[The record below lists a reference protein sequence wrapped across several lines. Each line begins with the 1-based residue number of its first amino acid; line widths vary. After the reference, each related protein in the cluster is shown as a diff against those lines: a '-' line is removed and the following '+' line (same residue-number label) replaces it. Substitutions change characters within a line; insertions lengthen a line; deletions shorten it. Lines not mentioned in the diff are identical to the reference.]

1 MRLKTIYRCQECGH
15 SQSKWA
21 GKCPSCGEWNTLVEE
36 AEEVLSAKETAAAER
51 RTMLTDFSEPP
62 VRLSEAKAIK
72 TDYVPTGIPEF
83 DRVLGGGIVPG
94 QVLLL
99 AGPPGIGKSTLTM
112 ETCSAL
118 AGNAYKDKTVLYVSG
133 EESAGQVGS
142 RAARLGVNAENILLM
157 SETDLTKIIRRF
169 RELKPAFMVLDS
181 IQTVYHPEFSGGPGS
196 VGQIREC
203 ASELLKAVKS
213 AGIPMFILGHV
224 TKDGALAGPKV
235 LEHIVDTVL
244 YFDSEKSN
252 IYRVLRPNKNRF
264 GPVEETGIFE
274 MTAKGLK
281 SVGDAGRLLGECDRE
296 SSFAGRAFA
305 MAFEGSRPMLAEI
318 QVLTSRSY
326 LPYPRRTVTGFDLNR
341 AQMLIAA
348 LEKNLGLH
356 FEEKDVFIS
365 IQGGFKFKEPAL
377 DLALCAA
384 LISSAKEIPLPPDW
398 IFMGEV
404 GVLAQVS
411 AVPFMDRRL
420 AEAERLEFKYA
431 FTHKPRGKS
440 ENRSKKITVC
450 PVRDLQGL
458 MQAMLRSQ
466 PSKASHKRQGDS

>member
-1 MRLKTIYRCQECGH
+1 MKLKTVYRCQECGH
-15 SQSKWA
+15 TQAKWA

-36 AEEVLSAKETAAAER
+36 AEAVLSARESAAAEKR
-51 RTMLTDFSEPP
+51 SMLTDFSEPP
-62 VRLSEAKAIK
+62 VRLSDAKAIK
-72 TDYVPTGIPEF
+72 TDYIPTGISEF
-83 DRVLGGGIVPG
+83 DRALGGGIVPG

-112 ETCSAL
+112 EACSSL
-118 AGNAYKDKTVLYVSG
+118 ASGAFKGKTVLYVSG

-142 RAARLGVNAENILLM
+142 RAARLGVNADNIMLM
-157 SETDLTKIIRRF
+157 SETDLTKIIAQF
-169 RELKPAFMVLDS
+169 REMKPAFMVLDS
-181 IQTVYHPEFSGGPGS
+181 IQTVYHPDFAGGPGS

-203 ASELLKAVKS
+203 ASELLKCVKT

-244 YFDSEKSN
+244 YFDAEKSN
-252 IYRVLRPNKNRF
+252 VYRVLRPNKNRF

-274 MTAKGLK
+274 MTSKGLR
-281 SVGDAGRLLGECDRE
+281 SVGDAGRLLGDCDRE
-296 SSFAGRAFA
+296 SSFAGRSFA
-305 MAFEGSRPMLAEI
+305 MAFEGTRPMLAEI
-318 QVLTSRSY
+318 QAMASRSY
-326 LPYPRRTVTGFDLNR
+326 LPYPRRTVAGFDLNR

-356 FEEKDVFIS
+356 FEDKDVFIS
-365 IQGGFKFKEPAL
+365 IQGGLKFKEPSL

-384 LISSAKEIPLPPDW
+384 LISSVREMPLPPDW
-398 IFMGEV
+398 VFMGEV

-420 AEAERLEFKYA
+420 AEAERLDFKKA
-431 FTHKPRGKS
+431 FTSVARGRQESKP
-440 ENRSKKITVC
+440 KKIQVC
-450 PVRDLQGL
+450 PVKDLRGL
-458 MQAMLRSQ
+458 LNAMQQSD
-466 PSKASHKRQGDS
+466 PNRQGRK